1 MSVEIKQS
9 KTSTAK
15 YAARYRTD
23 CPSVS
28 SNPRR
33 HAEADGYYTSPQG
46 WRMANYPCSSQ
57 GKHGG
62 DAMASSGDS
71 YGEGKRSTGGGY

>member
-1 MSVEIKQS
+1 MSNVIKQS
-9 KTSTAK
+9 KSSTAK

-23 CPSVS
+23 CPSASGKV
-28 SNPRR
+28 
-33 HAEADGYYTSPQG
+33 EADGYYQSLQG
-46 WRMANYPCSSQ
+46 YRMANYPCSTQ

-62 DAMASSGDS
+62 DAIASSGDS